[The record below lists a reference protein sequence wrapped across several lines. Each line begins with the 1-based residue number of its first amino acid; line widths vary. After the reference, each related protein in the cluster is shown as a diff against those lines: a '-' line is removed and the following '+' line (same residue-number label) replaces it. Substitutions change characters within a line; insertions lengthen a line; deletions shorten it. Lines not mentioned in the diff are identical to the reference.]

1 MDRHGSPALGPQNAS
16 ARVSKGGESAAERL
30 AALKARVAAAINTS
44 STRTPGAAQSSA
56 AALAPS
62 QPPAQPP
69 VPAKA
74 TSGLNVPL
82 HPALLGDIGGPSRS
96 NNRSGHSQQHRSSQ
110 NRHDGTKSSA
120 PLKQKQLDLSGPS
133 VDDVRANPYYDP
145 TIQGPAPRQPRQLQF
160 NDPGKYIAQANAI
173 RRQEKL
179 EELKKKIAASTQK
192 AADEDA
198 DVQKNFMVDAP
209 PEVEWYDE
217 GFVRDNN
224 YDLVN
229 LEEVHALIQHP
240 VPIDP
245 DSAKEPSVKPMYL
258 TAKEQKRVRRLRRSA
273 VMAEERAKQRLGL
286 LPPQPN
292 KVTLNNMFKVLGDEA
307 ILDPSAAENR
317 VRREINE
324 RRDKH
329 LHENEERK
337 LSKEEKTEKLARNQ
351 EKDVAR
357 EVHLLVYKI
366 NNLSNGSI
374 RWKLSKNAEQLGCTG
389 ALILCPKFCLCIC
402 EAGPYGARKYRKL
415 VEDRID
421 FTQNAPDKHK
431 ETSHELKEWLKATDA
446 NGNLK
451 DLSSNEARLVFAG
464 EVKAQAFSKFSSR
477 VCETEQDARSFLARV
492 KMENF
497 WNLAKSMV

>member
-1 MDRHGSPALGPQNAS
+1 MDRHGSPALGPQNGS
-16 ARVSKGGESAAERL
+16 SRVSKGGESAAERL

-44 STRTPGAAQSSA
+44 STRGPA
-56 AALAPS
+56 AAVPTPSPAPN
-62 QPPAQPP
+62 PASNSGPAP

-96 NNRSGHSQQHRSSQ
+96 NNRSHQQRSAQ
-110 NRHDGTKSSA
+110 NRNDGAKSSTQ
-120 PLKQKQLDLSGPS
+120 PKRKQLDLSGPS
-133 VDDVRANPYYDP
+133 PEDVKANPYYDP

-198 DVQKNFMVDAP
+198 DVQKNFMVEAP

-217 GFVRDNN
+217 GFVKDNN
-224 YDLVN
+224 YDLIN
-229 LEEVHALIQHP
+229 MDEIHALIQHP

-245 DSAKEPSVKPMYL
+245 DNAKQLSVKPMYL
-258 TAKEQKRVRRLRRSA
+258 TAKEQKRVRRLRRAA

-324 RRDKH
+324 RRDQH
-329 LHENEERK
+329 LQENEERK
-337 LSKEEKTEKLARNQ
+337 LSKEEKAEKLARNQ
-351 EKDVAR
+351 EQDVAR

-421 FTQNAPDKHK
+421 FTQNAPDKHR
-431 ETSHELKEWLKATDA
+431 ETTHELKEWLKATDA
-446 NGNLK
+446 EGNLK

-497 WNLAKSMV
+497 WNLAKSMT

>member
-1 MDRHGSPALGPQNAS
+1 MDRHGSPALGPQNAAS
-16 ARVSKGGESAAERL
+16 RVSKGGESAAERL

-44 STRTPGAAQSSA
+44 SSKGSGAA
-56 AALAPS
+56 
-62 QPPAQPP
+62 PA
-69 VPAKA
+69 PAKA

-82 HPALLGDIGGPSRS
+82 HPALLGDVGGASKPASRAA
-96 NNRSGHSQQHRSSQ
+96 NSQQHRSSQ
-110 NRHDGTKSSA
+110 NRHDGGKPAAQTKS
-120 PLKQKQLDLSGPS
+120 KQLDLSGPS
-133 VDDVRANPYYDP
+133 PDEIRANPYYDP
-145 TIQGPAPRQPRQLQF
+145 SIQGPAPRQPRQLQF
-160 NDPGKYIAQANAI
+160 NDPGKYIQQANAI

-179 EELKKKIAASTQK
+179 DELKKKIAASTQK

-209 PEVEWYDE
+209 PDVEWYDG
-217 GFVRDNN
+217 GFVKDNN
-224 YDLVN
+224 YDLIN
-229 LEEVHALIQHP
+229 IDEIHALIQHP
-240 VPIDP
+240 VPIESDG
-245 DSAKEPSVKPMYL
+245 AREPAVKPMYL
-258 TAKEQKRVRRLRRSA
+258 TAKEQKRVRRLRRAA

-317 VRREINE
+317 VRREIAE

-337 LSKEEKTEKLARNQ
+337 LSKEEKAEKLARNQ
-351 EKDVAR
+351 EKDIAR

-389 ALILCPKFCLCIC
+389 VLILCPKFCLCIC

-421 FTQNAPDKHK
+421 FTQNAPDKHR
-431 ETSHELKEWLKATDA
+431 ETNHELKEWLKATDA
-446 NGNLK
+446 EGNLK

-464 EVKAQAFSKFSSR
+464 EVKTQAFSKFSSR
-477 VCETEQDARSFLARV
+477 VCETEQEARGFLSRV
-492 KMENF
+492 KMENL
-497 WNLAKSMV
+497 WNLAKSIV

>member
-1 MDRHGSPALGPQNAS
+1 MDRHGSPALAPQNAS
-16 ARVSKGGESAAERL
+16 SRITKGGESAAERL
-30 AALKARVAAAINTS
+30 AALKARVAAAINTGG
-44 STRTPGAAQSSA
+44 TKGPA
-56 AALAPS
+56 AAPTAAS
-62 QPPAQPP
+62 T
-69 VPAKA
+69 KG

-82 HPALLGDIGGPSRS
+82 HPALMGDVGIAPKPSSRT
-96 NNRSGHSQQHRSSQ
+96 NNSQQNRNSH
-110 NRHDGTKSSA
+110 NRHDGAKASA
-120 PLKQKQLDLSGPS
+120 QPKRKPLDLSGPS
-133 VDDVRANPYYDP
+133 PDEVKANPYYDP
-145 TIQGPAPRQPRQLQF
+145 SLQGPMQRQPRHLQF
-160 NDPGKYIAQANAI
+160 NEQGKYIAQANAI

-179 EELKKKIAASTQK
+179 DELKKKIAASTQK

-198 DVQKNFMVDAP
+198 DVQKNYLVDSP

-217 GFVRDNN
+217 GFVKDNN
-224 YDLVN
+224 YDLIN
-229 LEEVHALIQHP
+229 IDEIHALIQHP
-240 VPIDP
+240 VPIESDG
-245 DSAKEPSVKPMYL
+245 AREPAVKPMYL
-258 TAKEQKRVRRLRRSA
+258 TAKEQKRVRRLRRAA

-292 KVTLNNMFKVLGDEA
+292 KVTLTNMFKVLGDEA

-317 VRREINE
+317 VRREIAE

-329 LHENEERK
+329 LHENDERK
-337 LSKEEKTEKLARNQ
+337 LGKEEKAEKLARNQ

-421 FTQNAPDKHK
+421 FTQNAPDKQK
-431 ETSHELKEWLKATDA
+431 ETNHELKEWLKATDA
-446 NGNLK
+446 DGNLK
-451 DLSSNEARLVFAG
+451 DMSSNSARLVFAG
-464 EVKAQAFSKFSSR
+464 EVKHQAFSKFSSR
-477 VCETEQDARSFLARV
+477 VCETEQDARGFLARV

>member
-1 MDRHGSPALGPQNAS
+1 MDRHGSPALGPQNGS
-16 ARVSKGGESAAERL
+16 SRVSKGGESAAERL

-44 STRTPGAAQSSA
+44 SNK
-56 AALAPS
+56 APTAGS
-62 QPPAQPP
+62 T
-69 VPAKA
+69 KG

-82 HPALLGDIGGPSRS
+82 HPALLGDAGNAPKPASR
-96 NNRSGHSQQHRSSQ
+96 NNSLQQRSAQSR
-110 NRHDGTKSSA
+110 NDGAKSSA
-120 PLKQKQLDLSGPS
+120 QPKSKQQKQLDLSGPS
-133 VDDVRANPYYDP
+133 PDEVKANPYYDP
-145 TIQGPAPRQPRQLQF
+145 SLQGPAPRQPRQLQF
-160 NDPGKYIAQANAI
+160 NDPGKYIQQANAI

-179 EELKKKIAASTQK
+179 DELKKKIAASTQK

-198 DVQKNFMVDAP
+198 DVQKNFLIDAP

-224 YDLVN
+224 YDVTN
-229 LEEVHALIQHP
+229 IDEIHALVQHP
-240 VPIDP
+240 VPIES
-245 DSAKEPSVKPMYL
+245 DSTREPAAKPMYL
-258 TAKEQKRVRRLRRSA
+258 TAKEQKRVRRLRRAA

-317 VRREINE
+317 VRREISE
-324 RRDKH
+324 RKDKH
-329 LHENEERK
+329 LQENEERK
-337 LSKEEKTEKLARNQ
+337 LSKEEKAEKIARNQ

-402 EAGPYGARKYRKL
+402 EAGPFGARKYRKL

-446 NGNLK
+446 EGNLK
-451 DLSSNEARLVFAG
+451 DMSSNEARLVFAG